1 MLIVATVCLA
11 ACGSDAATAPTGDLT
26 PSYSFTLGGDL
37 TGTRTGVS
45 ISQYFM
51 NGWSEE
57 ANGSGTKYSSDVTLI
72 AFASLDPTLPQTNI
86 GLLGT
91 AKLGTYRVRVLGSP
105 FGTTPEFYGAYR
117 IHNADGTSTVYDATT
132 GTVTI
137 TAVSPSIRGTFSFHS
152 ARSSTWPAVVTVGLT
167 VTSVPASLDVS
178 GSFVAKAP

>member
-1 MLIVATVCLA
+1 MLILATTCLA
-11 ACGSDAATAPTGDLT
+11 ACGSDATTAPPGDVT
-26 PSYSFTLGGDL
+26 PSYSIVLAGDL
-37 TGTRTGVS
+37 TGTRSGIS
-45 ISQYFM
+45 ISQYFI

-72 AFASLDPTLPQTNI
+72 AFASLDPTQPQTNI

-137 TAVSPSIRGTFSFHS
+137 TAVSPSIRGTFAFHS
-152 ARSSTWPAVVTVGLT
+152 ARSSTWPAVLTGSITVA
-167 VTSVPASLDVS
+167 SVPASLDVS
-178 GSFVAKAP
+178 GSFVAKVP